1 MLDHDVDIFICV
13 LYLDHSNF
21 MQNIQ
26 CKFHWPW
33 RTKSM
38 CISHT
43 CSTFR
48 KNLNSFFIVGTYIH
62 IKRDPYR
69 CCSHNHNIQS
79 LQPSNLAHC
88 VLFKKSNTKFARAD
102 CKVYKYVWLSCFE
115 WKRLFS
121 TSFDVV
127 ICMYD
132 NSNHFLYRLLLA
144 FKGFLL
150 RRDFFVW

>member
-33 RTKSM
+33 RTKPM

-88 VLFKKSNTKFARAD
+88 IIQKIEHQIYPSRLWGLQIRLVELFWMKETIFYLFW
-102 CKVYKYVWLSCFE
+102 CCYMHVW
-115 WKRLFS
+115 
-121 TSFDVV
+121 
-127 ICMYD
+127 
-132 NSNHFLYRLLLA
+132 
-144 FKGFLL
+144 
-150 RRDFFVW
+150 